1 MSFAGDLKAFV
12 MRGNVVDLA
21 VGVIIGGAFGAI
33 VNSLV
38 NDIVMPPIGQL
49 TKGVDFKEM
58 NWAFD
63 GKSYPTVAAAKAAG
77 VATINYGNFISLVI
91 NFILI
96 AFVIFLIVRYMARFI
111 PAPPPPPPP
120 GPTPT
125 EQLLT
130 EIRDLLKKD
139 SPDLLKKGV

>member
-1 MSFAGDLKAFV
+1 MSFAGDFKAFIL
-12 MRGNVVDLA
+12 RGSVVDLA

-38 NDIVMPPIGQL
+38 NDILMPPIGQL

-63 GKSYPTVAAAKAAG
+63 GRTYPTVAAAKAAG
-77 VATINYGNFISLVI
+77 VATLNYGNFINLTI
-91 NFILI
+91 NFVII
-96 AFVIFLIVRYMARFI
+96 AFVIFLIIRYMAKFI
-111 PAPPPPPPP
+111 PAPRPP

-130 EIRDLLKKD
+130 EIRDLLQ
-139 SPDLLKKGV
+139 KGSTGSK